1 MFGGARQARLRNGS
15 GEARRTAWGLLAC
28 RTKAG
33 VSLRSLGRR
42 WAQSC
47 NLDCRERGQHGQW
60 SRSRALRVRTGRIR
74 LGVMVPRG
82 TGITLG
88 MYVMAWRVI
97 AQRIKTR
104 RSIMMLARRP
114 TRPGVIP
121 GHCGGV
127 GVT

>member
-1 MFGGARQARLRNGS
+1 
-15 GEARRTAWGLLAC
+15 
-28 RTKAG
+28 
-33 VSLRSLGRR
+33 
-42 WAQSC
+42 
-47 NLDCRERGQHGQW
+47 
-60 SRSRALRVRTGRIR
+60 
-74 LGVMVPRG
+74 MVPRG